1 MPYQEPLD
9 RSGEQSSSRLPGRL
23 ADSYD
28 DHDDIRDPLDE
39 WVRWR
44 ALPHHPRPPGMQH
57 AVGSMPMWY
66 SPSQSYHPVFN
77 PMHHVNE
84 APWMVPNYATNSS
97 SVMTYSRCPHPPYHY
112 HQPQYDPVP
121 DFSQLML
128 QLPQRNNTPEPAT
141 TSNNQQPPATC
152 DSPIAVT
159 STDAV
164 HSPTQPSNTADRP
177 ASTDATYFSPQLL
190 HERPSRTAAAQ
201 PTSSPKSAAPTGSTA
216 IQSARIAHGP
226 AYPIRAKP
234 FELPSQSAKPA

>member
-141 TSNNQQPPATC
+141 TSNHQQLAIHPSQLPQQMPSTLQPNLATQQIGQHLPMPPTSHPSSYMNGPAAQQQPNQLLPRNQQHQQEAQQ
-152 DSPIAVT
+152 SN
-159 STDAV
+159 
-164 HSPTQPSNTADRP
+164 QP
-177 ASTDATYFSPQLL
+177 
-190 HERPSRTAAAQ
+190 
-201 PTSSPKSAAPTGSTA
+201 G
-216 IQSARIAHGP
+216 
-226 AYPIRAKP
+226 
-234 FELPSQSAKPA
+234 